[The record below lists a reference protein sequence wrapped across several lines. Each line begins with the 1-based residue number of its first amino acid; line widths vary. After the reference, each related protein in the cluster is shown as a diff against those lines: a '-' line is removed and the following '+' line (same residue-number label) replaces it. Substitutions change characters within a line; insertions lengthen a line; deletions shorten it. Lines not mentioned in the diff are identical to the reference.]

1 MAPRM
6 RLRSSASAV
15 LACLALT
22 AAAGCGEDEPEAA
35 SSGTGTN
42 SATTE
47 TTPTTPA
54 ETAPG
59 EAAPSD
65 SESGGATGE
74 GEISTDL
81 ETKPEIPKPTGEA
94 PTELEVN
101 DIVEGKG
108 PAAKEGDTLQMRYVG
123 VFFDTGE
130 QFDASWDRGPETF
143 DFPLG
148 AGMVIPGWDQGL
160 EGMKVGGRRELVI
173 PAELAY
179 GDNPPPGFPADA
191 DLVFVVDLVG
201 IA

>member
-1 MAPRM
+1 M
-6 RLRSSASAV
+6 RLRTTASAV
-15 LACLALT
+15 LASLVLT
-22 AAAGCGEDEPEAA
+22 AAAAGCGEDEPEAA
-35 SSGTGTN
+35 SSGSGAA
-42 SATTE
+42 SVE
-47 TTPTTPA
+47 TAPTTPA
-54 ETAPG
+54 ETAPA
-59 EAAPSD
+59 EAAPSE
-65 SESGGATGE
+65 SEGGAAAGSS
-74 GEISTDL
+74 EISTDL
-81 ETKPEIPKPTGEA
+81 DTKPEIPKPTGEP

-123 VFFDTGE
+123 VFHESGEEFDS
-130 QFDASWDRGPETF
+130 SWSRGTETF

-160 EGMKVGGRRELVI
+160 EGMRVGGRRELII

-179 GDNPPPGFPADA
+179 GDQPPPGFPADA